1 MSLLRHRRAAPRG
14 YPLRLAVSP
23 SGKGV
28 IKVMIV
34 SRSLSPGLLVVAL
47 RVVARN
53 AYNRVMTVPAHV
65 SAILASLAIACG
77 EPPAPS
83 QPAPGPKPPEV
94 QVSASPKP
102 AAPAL
107 SRQEVLNEINLLF
120 WQDRLVIEATR
131 YNNLD
136 QCVRNQSDAE
146 KKLEPLL
153 LRAAELKDAAITE
166 ALDAM
171 KPCLMCMDGAWPNC
185 WRLPSK
191 LRALGLKP
199 MALGIDGAPKKTGA
213 ARDAEVTALRKE
225 IKSTAKKV
233 RAACESHPGDIDLKM
248 KGTAEELDTRAWDL
262 DPYDNDLL
270 FASDRLNG
278 AAECTKNFE
287 KYLHWVSTALERNV
301 VPSG

>member
-1 MSLLRHRRAAPRG
+1 
-14 YPLRLAVSP
+14 
-23 SGKGV
+23 
-28 IKVMIV
+28 
-34 SRSLSPGLLVVAL
+34 
-47 RVVARN
+47 
-53 AYNRVMTVPAHV
+53 MTVPARL
-65 SAILASLAIACG
+65 SAILAGLAVACG

-83 QPAPGPKPPEV
+83 QPAPAPSQPTPKPPEV
-94 QVSASPKP
+94 QASESPKP
-102 AAPAL
+102 TATLL
-107 SRQEVLNEINLLF
+107 SRPEMLDAINLLF

-146 KKLEPLL
+146 KKMEPLQ

-171 KPCLMCMDGAWPNC
+171 KPCLMCMEGAWPNC
-185 WRLPSK
+185 WRLPNM

-199 MALGIDGAPKKTGA
+199 IALGISAAPKKTGA
-213 ARDAEVTALRKE
+213 VRDAETAALRNE
-225 IKSTAKKV
+225 IKSVAKKV

-248 KGTAEELDTRAWDL
+248 KGAAEELDARAWDL